1 MTDQWYD
8 VVVIGGGVGGM
19 QVAIALADRG
29 HRVALV
35 EAHANLGGKLL
46 GYAKLFPSFE
56 NAEQVVD
63 ELKNQ
68 LDSSGVAVF
77 TNTKARDITENTQ
90 GYDVMIEN
98 ADTPFHGRTIVLAY
112 GFDFFDPTLKEE
124 YGYNIIR
131 GVYSSVDFEKMVK
144 ENSFSKYFGEKP
156 QGFGFVHCVGSRDE
170 KVKNNYCSKVCCIT
184 AIKQAIEIKEHYPS
198 ADVFC
203 FYMDLRLHELFFEK
217 LYKQAQKE
225 YGIHFIRGK
234 VSEVANS
241 QQGKV
246 AFKVEDTLLS
256 RPLRI
261 ELDGLFL
268 MVGIEAYKGKFPS
281 LKLPLNEFDFV
292 HPGIETLATQGERG
306 IFFVGTTKGPRSIK
320 ETLQDATYVSMQVH
334 NYLLNHGK

>member
-35 EAHANLGGKLL
+35 EAHADLGGKLL

-77 TNTKARDITENTQ
+77 TNTKARDITENTK

-112 GFDFFDPTLKEE
+112 GFDIFDPTLKEE

-131 GVYSSVDFEKMVK
+131 GVYSSVDFEKMMK
-144 ENSFSKYFGEKP
+144 EKSFSKYFGEKP
-156 QGFGFVHCVGSRDE
+156 QGFGFVHCVGSRD
-170 KVKNNYCSKVCCIT
+170 
-184 AIKQAIEIKEHYPS
+184 
-198 ADVFC
+198 
-203 FYMDLRLHELFFEK
+203 
-217 LYKQAQKE
+217 
-225 YGIHFIRGK
+225 
-234 VSEVANS
+234 
-241 QQGKV
+241 
-246 AFKVEDTLLS
+246 
-256 RPLRI
+256 
-261 ELDGLFL
+261 
-268 MVGIEAYKGKFPS
+268 
-281 LKLPLNEFDFV
+281 
-292 HPGIETLATQGERG
+292 
-306 IFFVGTTKGPRSIK
+306 
-320 ETLQDATYVSMQVH
+320 
-334 NYLLNHGK
+334 